1 MDLQPRLALS
11 LDILG
16 YLGQPVCLRFYS
28 LFTFIVA
35 VVLFNVISA
44 SCLDMTI
51 CCHFGHSHSDRL
63 TMCST
68 SVGTEPD
75 QFVIV
80 PQYMI
85 SWPPH

>member
-16 YLGQPVCLRFYS
+16 YLCQPVCLRFYS